1 MNSYHEKRKEELKLK
16 FVTAGKQIIEKDGIA
31 SFSARKLAEIAGY
44 SYTSIYNY
52 YKSLDEYLWHVSISF
67 IDDIEERLKML
78 NPKPALCFEEFIKGI
93 ESYCVFFFEKP
104 NIFEFLFFYHMDRPT
119 CELKEK
125 LDETNLWDFLT
136 NRLSELYSG
145 KISEKYFDNL
155 ANIIVSLVHG
165 KLLFYFSGKT
175 DTDKDKMTDEIRE
188 NLKFILSN
196 GELSCLSNQTT
207 GE

>member
-1 MNSYHEKRKEELKLK
+1 MNSCHEKRKEELKLK

-67 IDDIEERLKML
+67 IDDIEEHLKRL
-78 NPKPALCFEEFIKGI
+78 NPKPALCFEEFIKRI

-125 LDETNLWDFLT
+125 LDEPNLWNFLMG
-136 NRLSELYSG
+136 NLSEAYSG
-145 KISEKYFDNL
+145 TVSGKHFENV
-155 ANIIVSLVHG
+155 ANIIISLIHG

-175 DTDKDKMTDEIRE
+175 DTDKDKIIDEIKE
-188 NLKFILSN
+188 NLEFIFFK
-196 GELSCLSNQTT
+196 G
-207 GE
+207 